1 MKLVKSILA
10 GIMIGVGCNIFIS
23 CENKYIGSLLFSL
36 GLVTILLFDFS
47 LYTGNVC
54 YIPEK
59 GFKFIKQVLIIL
71 LGNIIGCFC
80 FGLVFPSD
88 LASVICQNKLQIN
101 LVSIF
106 FRAVLCNI
114 LIYIAVDSYKTK
126 NTLIPTFLCIP
137 VFILSGYEHSIADI
151 VYFVMAGNF
160 SLQAA
165 LFILIVILGNA
176 VGGMFIPLCNRLD
189 KK

>member
-71 LGNIIGCFC
+71 MW
-80 FGLVFPSD
+80 
-88 LASVICQNKLQIN
+88 
-101 LVSIF
+101 
-106 FRAVLCNI
+106 I
-114 LIYIAVDSYKTK
+114 L
-126 NTLIPTFLCIP
+126 
-137 VFILSGYEHSIADI
+137 
-151 VYFVMAGNF
+151 
-160 SLQAA
+160 
-165 LFILIVILGNA
+165 
-176 VGGMFIPLCNRLD
+176 
-189 KK
+189 

>member
-10 GIMIGVGCNIFIS
+10 GIMIGVGCNVFIS

-88 LASVICQNKLQIN
+88 LASIICQNKLQIN

-126 NTLIPTFLCIP
+126 NTLISTFLCIP

-151 VYFVMAGNF
+151 VYFVMARNF
-160 SLQAA
+160 SLQAV

-176 VGGMFIPLCNRLD
+176 VGGIFIPLCNRLD